1 MSTEDDHIK
10 AEARAIPIV
19 MKSKK
24 QALSGATVSLIDIGY
39 GVKSVSLF
47 STTPIEFNVSVG
59 ASAPG
64 DLITT
69 GTDDRVM
76 MHPGGG
82 YSIYTQE
89 TEFDR
94 IYFKIEA
101 ETGTDTVHAIFGKG
115 LE

>member
-10 AEARAIPIV
+10 AEARTIPV
-19 MKSKK
+19 ELKRKK
-24 QALSGATVSLIDIGY
+24 QALSGATVEFIDFGH

-47 STTPIEFNVSVG
+47 STNPVEFNVSMG
-59 ASAPG
+59 DSPG
-64 DLITT
+64 DLITA
-69 GTDDRVM
+69 GTDDRVL

-82 YSIYTQE
+82 FSLYPQE

-94 IYFKIEA
+94 VYLKIES
-101 ETGTDTVHAIFGKG
+101 ESGTDTVHAMPGKG